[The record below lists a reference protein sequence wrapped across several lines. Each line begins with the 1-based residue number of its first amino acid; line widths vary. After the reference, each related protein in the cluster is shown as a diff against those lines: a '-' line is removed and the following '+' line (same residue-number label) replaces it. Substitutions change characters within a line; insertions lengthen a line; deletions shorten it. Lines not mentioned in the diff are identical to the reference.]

1 MTYSVRCLVSING
14 MVVQHHL
21 LVCWTCNRE
30 VVHLISGWVTIR
42 WLLFGLLTITVDR

>member
-1 MTYSVRCLVSING
+1 
-14 MVVQHHL
+14 
-21 LVCWTCNRE
+21 